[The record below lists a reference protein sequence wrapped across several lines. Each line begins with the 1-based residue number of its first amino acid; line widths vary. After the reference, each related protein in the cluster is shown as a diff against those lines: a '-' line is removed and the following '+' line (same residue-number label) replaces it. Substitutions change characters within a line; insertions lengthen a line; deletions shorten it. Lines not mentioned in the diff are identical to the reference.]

1 MGTTM
6 EKCKYSKAES
16 NPEKEKDIVDVKKST
31 WSNFL
36 TKAKLLGPF
45 LWPRNNRWLQMRV
58 VFCVILLLSLRV
70 INLYVPRLNKM
81 IIDSLSE
88 SNFPY
93 QLILIFTL
101 VKIFQGGTGA
111 CQMAGLVNCLKNILW
126 IKVEQNTTKSLKLS
140 LFDHLHRL
148 GIRWHQSKKTGEVLR
163 VMDRGSTS
171 VTTVLNTVF
180 FQITPILIDVM
191 VAMVALSYDLNIYFG
206 IIILV
211 TMIIYLTVA
220 VIGTEYRTK
229 FKRKMNTADN
239 EQRTRSVDSLLNSET
254 VKMYGN
260 EEHEGAMFS
269 DYLDKYQE
277 KEWLS
282 IGTMYGFNLLQ
293 NAVLNIGVLI
303 GSLYCAFIISKG
315 KLTIGGYILFGTY
328 MAQLVG
334 PLNQLAALYRNIQE
348 AMINME

>member
-1 MGTTM
+1 M

-206 IIILV
+206 IIILI

-229 FKRKMNTADN
+229 FKRKMNEADN
-239 EQRTRSVDSLLNSET
+239 EQRARSVDSLLNSET
-254 VKMYGN
+254 VKLFGN
-260 EEHEGAMFS
+260 EQYESKVFS
-269 DYLDKYQE
+269 DYMDRYQR
-277 KEWLS
+277 KEWQSL
-282 IGTMYGFNLLQ
+282 GTMYAFSQ
-293 NAVLNIGVLI
+293 NQTFTLNIGLMV
-303 GSLYCAFIISKG
+303 GSLYCAHLISLKEMTVG
-315 KLTIGGYILFGTY
+315 DFVLFGTY
-328 MAQLVG
+328 MMQVTQYVEIL
-334 PLNQLAALYRNIQE
+334 
-348 AMINME
+348 